1 MFEQII
7 GNEKIKK
14 DLKLIAN
21 QNKNSH
27 SYLFIGI
34 EGIGKRQIAQEF
46 SKMLLCLGE
55 EKYCNKCK
63 SCIEF
68 DTNNNPDFMQI
79 NPDGSSIKI
88 EQIREMQRKV
98 IEAPIISKKKIYIID
113 DADTMTK
120 EAQNCLLKTL
130 EEPPEYACIILI
142 ASNENNILT
151 TIKSRCTIIKFE
163 KISDKDIKKYLK
175 EKYEINDIN
184 DNLLQAFQGS
194 IGKVETLKDKQ
205 DLYDS
210 IFNIIDKIE
219 KLNLIEI
226 LNLAEI
232 IYQSQDDKFEILE
245 YMNVILFNK
254 GKENIKYLKCINIVE
269 DTKKRL
275 KANSNYNMCIDNMLF
290 SIWEEM
296 N

>member
-1 MFEQII
+1 
-7 GNEKIKK
+7 
-14 DLKLIAN
+14 
-21 QNKNSH
+21 
-27 SYLFIGI
+27 
-34 EGIGKRQIAQEF
+34 
-46 SKMLLCLGE
+46 
-55 EKYCNKCK
+55 
-63 SCIEF
+63 
-68 DTNNNPDFMQI
+68 MQI
-79 NPDGSSIKI
+79 NPDGNSIKI

-163 KISDKDIKKYLK
+163 KISDEDIKKYLK

-194 IGKVETLKDKQ
+194 VGKAETLKDKQ

-219 KLNLIEI
+219 KLNLIEV

-254 GKENIKYLKCINIVE
+254 GKENIKYLNCINIVE

>member
-14 DLKLIAN
+14 DLKSIAN

-79 NPDGSSIKI
+79 NPDGNSIKI

-130 EEPPEYACIILI
+130 EEPPAYACIILI

-163 KISDKDIKKYLK
+163 KISDEDIKKYLK

-194 IGKVETLKDKQ
+194 VGKAETLKDKQ

-219 KLNLIEI
+219 KLNLIEV

-254 GKENIKYLKCINIVE
+254 GKENIKYLNCINIVE